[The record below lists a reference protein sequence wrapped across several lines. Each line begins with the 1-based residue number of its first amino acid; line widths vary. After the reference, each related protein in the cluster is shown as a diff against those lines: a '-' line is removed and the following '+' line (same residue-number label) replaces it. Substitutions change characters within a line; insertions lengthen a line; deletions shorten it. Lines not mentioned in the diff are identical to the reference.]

1 MLKGKNESPLTVGEA
16 ATLKPEAAPAKPT
29 EPVAA
34 VVKADKTPQA
44 PVAATAVPAA
54 G

>member
-1 MLKGKNESPLTVGEA
+1 MLKGKNESPLTVGEV

-29 EPVAA
+29 EASA
-34 VVKADKTPQA
+34 TEVKADKTPQA
-44 PVAATAVPAA
+44 PVAATAVQA